1 MTLPCQIETEALQSP
16 STPYQTMTEV
26 QGQHRGSG
34 SWTGLKQ
41 TLALVLND
49 EMALGVSILSLGHVG
64 WSLCNLSKPAF
75 PL

>member
-16 STPYQTMTEV
+16 STPYQTMTEG
-26 QGQHRGSG
+26 QGKHRGSG

-49 EMALGVSILSLGHVG
+49 EMALRVSILSVEHGEL
-64 WSLCNLSKPAF
+64 SL
-75 PL
+75 